1 MNIAAVVDEL
11 LTRDFRFRERPTP
24 LPGDARLAWRIA
36 TCLLILHFSRAG
48 RAKLRKVHY
57 LGHALRTADGREAA
71 TDDLMRERAGHR
83 LPLRVEPAI
92 PRALDFAR
100 GAGLITTS
108 KGSFEITS
116 KGRELV
122 QEILKDPELFKE
134 EREFL
139 LRVKDRATE
148 GRIKDILASEVGFG
162 A

>member
-1 MNIAAVVDEL
+1 MNIAAVMDEL
-11 LTRDFRFRERPTP
+11 LTRDYRFRERPTP

-48 RAKLRKVHY
+48 RAKLRKLHY

-71 TDDLMRERAGHR
+71 TNDLMRERAGHR
-83 LPLRVEPAI
+83 LTLRVEPAI

-100 GAGLITTS
+100 GAGMITIS
-108 KGSFEITS
+108 KNSYEITP
-116 KGRELV
+116 KGRLV
-122 QEILKDPELFKE
+122 VRDILGDPALFKVE
-134 EREFL
+134 KEFL
-139 LRVKDRATE
+139 IRVKDRATE